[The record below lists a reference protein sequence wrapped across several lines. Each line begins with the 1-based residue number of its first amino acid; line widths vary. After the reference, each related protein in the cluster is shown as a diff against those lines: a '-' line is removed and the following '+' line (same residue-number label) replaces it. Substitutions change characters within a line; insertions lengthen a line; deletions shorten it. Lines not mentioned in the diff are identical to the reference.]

1 MIGQISRDEM
11 RSAIEDKLCAYFTT
25 TGEAATDEQIFQASA
40 MVIRE
45 LMSRFLTVEDPRHAE
60 KEVHYMSMEFLMG
73 RSLMKNAFNLGVG
86 EALTGALE
94 DMGRSAV
101 DVFEAEP
108 DAGLGNG
115 GLGRLAA
122 CYMDSMATLGLEATG
137 YSICYELGIF
147 KQQFKDGRQTEV
159 ADNWRIASHSWLV
172 PRYEDAVEVRFGGQI
187 APHWDK
193 FGRYHAEH
201 TGYDAVIAVPRDML
215 IAGFGGK
222 EINTLR
228 LWDAESPNFL
238 DMYLFSEGEYVR
250 SMEQRTMAEVIT
262 KVLYP
267 ADDHIEGKTLRLKQQ
282 YFFVS
287 ATAQDVVR
295 KHIRKWGDIRSFAQH
310 HTIQINDTHP
320 TLIIPELMRIFMDEY
335 DMGWDEAWNIVKE
348 SVAYTNHTV
357 MSEALEKWP
366 QDLMQQLLPRL
377 WEIMC
382 EINRRWCDFLVFN
395 FNWDERVGRN
405 LIIRDGKVH
414 MANMCLAACYMVNGV
429 SRLHGEILKDDLFH
443 DIYTLRP
450 QRFTHVTNGIDHRRW
465 LAQINPGLHGL
476 LCETI
481 GDAYLTRPEELIK
494 FADFADDKE
503 VRRRVNAIKQENK
516 KALAAFCK
524 RNQGLVLDTDGIIDV
539 QVKRLH
545 EYKRQLLCAMRIAS
559 LQMQLHD
566 DPKRDFVPRTFVFG
580 AKAAAGYRVAKRI
593 IELLLSMQDD
603 INNDPVCKGKL
614 QVCFVENYR
623 VSAAEAIVPAAQVSE
638 QISTAGKEASGTG
651 CMKLMMNGAV
661 TIGTLD
667 GANVEMYERL
677 GDENMFLFGLH
688 TDEIANWRRHGYD
701 PNGMAHCDGEIMRV
715 MNRPRLRRL
724 PDAHVRAHPGR
735 RGARASRHHEHR
747 RERHLRGRPRHRGVR
762 EEHLARHIT
771 EAVPADPAGA
781 SPHNK
786 DDRRDR
792 RRKKGLKPGLGWDP
806 SPYFPKRDRRIA
818 WQTTSP
824 SWAA

>member
-172 PRYEDAVEVRFGGQI
+172 PRYEDTVEVRFGGQI

-348 SVAYTNHTV
+348 SVAYANHTV
-357 MSEALEKWP
+357 MSEAIEKWP

-715 MNRPRLRRL
+715 MNRFREGFRDGKSYSDLVSGLLYGGDQYMLIADYRAYADCQTRMYERIRDDEERARLAIMNTAESGIFAADR
-724 PDAHVRAHPGR
+724 AIEEYAKNIWHV
-735 RGARASRHHEHR
+735 
-747 RERHLRGRPRHRGVR
+747 
-762 EEHLARHIT
+762 I
-771 EAVPADPAGA
+771 
-781 SPHNK
+781 
-786 DDRRDR
+786 
-792 RRKKGLKPGLGWDP
+792 
-806 SPYFPKRDRRIA
+806 
-818 WQTTSP
+818 
-824 SWAA
+824 

>member
-1 MIGQISRDEM
+1 MIGQISRDEV
-11 RSAIEDKLCAYFTT
+11 RSAIEDKLCAYFAT
-25 TGEAATDEQIFQASA
+25 TGDAATDEQIFRSSA

-45 LMSRFLTVEDPRHAE
+45 IMSRFLAVEDPRRVE

-73 RSLMKNAFNLGVG
+73 RSLMKNAFNLGIG
-86 EALTGALE
+86 EALVGALQ
-94 DMGRSAV
+94 DMGRDAA
-101 DVFEAEP
+101 DIFEEEP

-122 CYMDSMATLGLEATG
+122 CYMDSMATLGLEGTG

-147 KQQFKDGRQTEV
+147 KQRFKDGKQTEV
-159 ADNWRIASHSWLV
+159 ADNWRTALESWLV

-187 APHWDK
+187 APHWDS

-201 TGYDAVIAVPRDML
+201 TGYDAVIAIPRDML
-215 IAGFGGK
+215 IAGYGGK
-222 EINTLR
+222 QINTLR
-228 LWDAESPNFL
+228 LWDAKSPSSL
-238 DMYLFSEGEYVR
+238 DMYLFSEGKYVS

-295 KHIRKWGDIRSFAQH
+295 KHIAKWGDIHSFAKH

-320 TLIIPELMRIFMDEY
+320 AMIIPELMRIFMDVHGL
-335 DMGWDEAWNIVKE
+335 GWDDAWNIVKE

-366 QDLMQQLLPRL
+366 QELVQQLLPRL

-382 EINRRWCDFLVFN
+382 EINRRWCSYLVYN

-450 QRFTHVTNGIDHRRW
+450 DRFTHVTNGIDHRRW
-465 LAQINPGLHGL
+465 LAQINPGLHEL

-481 GDAYLTRPEELIK
+481 GDGYLLKPEELIR
-494 FADFADDKE
+494 FAEFADDAE

-516 KALAAFCK
+516 AALAAFCK
-524 RNQGLVLDTDGIIDV
+524 RNQGFVLDTDGIIDV

-559 LQMQLHD
+559 LQLQL
-566 DPKRDFVPRTFVFG
+566 RDNPNQEFLPRTFVFG
-580 AKAAAGYRVAKRI
+580 AKAAAGYKTAKRI
-593 IELLLSMQDD
+593 IELLLSMADD
-603 INNDPVCKGKL
+603 INNDPVCKGRL

-651 CMKLMMNGAV
+651 CMKFMVNGAV
-661 TIGTLD
+661 TLGTLD
-667 GANVEMYERL
+667 GANVEIKDAVGGDNIYIFGLSAAEVDELWKQGYSSQSFYMNSERL
-677 GDENMFLFGLH
+677 RTTVD
-688 TDEIANWRRHGYD
+688 
-701 PNGMAHCDGEIMRV
+701 
-715 MNRPRLRRL
+715 RLRGTFNGWNYTDMVNYL
-724 PDAHVRAHPGR
+724 LYAHGVPDPYMCLADFDSYVNVYGR
-735 RGARASRHHEHR
+735 MMETYHDRQTWNRKSLVNIASAGFFSSDRSI
-747 RERHLRGRPRHRGVR
+747 REYA
-762 EEHLARHIT
+762 ENIWHIT
-771 EAVPADPAGA
+771 PV
-781 SPHNK
+781 
-786 DDRRDR
+786 R
-792 RRKKGLKPGLGWDP
+792 
-806 SPYFPKRDRRIA
+806 
-818 WQTTSP
+818 
-824 SWAA
+824 

>member
-1 MIGQISRDEM
+1 MITEISRDEV
-11 RSAIEDKLCAYFTT
+11 RSAIEDKLCAYFATT
-25 TGEAATDEQIFQASA
+25 SQEATKDQVFQASA

-45 LMSRFLTVEDPRHAE
+45 IMSRFLTAEDPRHAE

-73 RSLMKNAFNLGVG
+73 RSLMKNAYNLGMS
-86 EALTGALE
+86 EALSGALE
-94 DMGRSAV
+94 DLGFNAA
-101 DVFEAEP
+101 DIFEEEP

-147 KQQFKDGRQTEV
+147 RQKFQNGCQTEV
-159 ADNWRIASHSWLV
+159 ADNWRIAADSWLI

-187 APHWDK
+187 SPHWDAN
-193 FGRYHAEH
+193 GHYYAEH
-201 TGYDAVIAVPRDML
+201 TGYTAVTAVPRDML
-215 IAGFGGK
+215 VAGYGGK

-228 LWDAESPNFL
+228 LWEAHSTNSL
-238 DMYLFSEGEYVR
+238 DMYLFSEGEYVK
-250 SMEQRTMAEVIT
+250 SLEQRTMSEVIT

-267 ADDHIEGKTLRLKQQ
+267 ADDHIEGKNLRLKQQ

-287 ATAQDVVR
+287 ASAQDIVR
-295 KHIRKWGDIRSFAQH
+295 KHILKWGDIRSFARH

-320 TLIIPELMRIFMDEY
+320 TMIIPELMRIFMDQY
-335 DMGWDEAWNIVKE
+335 NLGWDEAWEIVRR

-366 QDLMQQLLPRL
+366 QDLVQQLLPRL

-382 EINRRWCDFLVFN
+382 EINRRWCDYLVASFGR
-395 FNWDERVGRN
+395 DDPRIGRN
-405 LIIRDGKVH
+405 LVIANGQVH
-414 MANMCLAACYMVNGV
+414 MANLCLATCYKVNGV
-429 SRLHGEILKDDLFH
+429 SRLHGEILKNDLFN
-443 DIYTLRP
+443 DVYTLRP
-450 QRFTHVTNGIDHRRW
+450 DRFTHVTNGIDHRRW
-465 LAQINPGLHGL
+465 LAQINPGLHALVSECLGSD
-476 LCETI
+476 E
-481 GDAYLTRPEELIK
+481 YLTRPEEMIRFK
-494 FADFADDKE
+494 DFASDSE
-503 VRRRVNAIKQENK
+503 VRARMNAIKKQNK
-516 KALAAFCK
+516 ERLAAFTR
-524 RNQGLVLDTDGIIDV
+524 RNDSFVLNPDAIVDV

-566 DPKRDFVPRTFVFG
+566 NPNMDFVPRSFVFG

-593 IELLLSMQDD
+593 IELLLSMASD
-603 INNDPVCKGKL
+603 INNDPVCKDKL
-614 QVCFVENYR
+614 QVLFVENYR

-688 TDEIANWRRHGYD
+688 TEDIARVRSQGYD
-701 PNGMAHCDGEIMRV
+701 PFA
-715 MNRPRLRRL
+715 
-724 PDAHVRAHPGR
+724 A
-735 RGARASRHHEHR
+735 ARADWEIQRVLDRISQGFADGKSYSDLVSGLLYGGDPYMVIADYRAYADCQHR
-747 RERHLRGRPRHRGVR
+747 LYER
-762 EEHLARHIT
+762 IT
-771 EAVPADPAGA
+771 DEDERA
-781 SPHNK
+781 
-786 DDRRDR
+786 
-792 RRKKGLKPGLGWDP
+792 
-806 SPYFPKRDRRIA
+806 RIA
-818 WQTTSP
+818 IVNTAESGFF
-824 SWAA
+824 AADRAIEEYAKNIWKV